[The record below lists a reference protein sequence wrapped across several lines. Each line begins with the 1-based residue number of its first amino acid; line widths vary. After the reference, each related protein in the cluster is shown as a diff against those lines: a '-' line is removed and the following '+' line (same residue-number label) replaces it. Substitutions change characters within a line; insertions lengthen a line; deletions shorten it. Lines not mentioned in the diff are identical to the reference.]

1 MKAESAAVWALA
13 GSGVVSRRRWV
24 IVSTSKTVSP
34 VATGG
39 GGGVSGAGSSGAVV
53 ESRRRI
59 LRAFFKAWPS
69 RFLLYQ
75 ESGEEARELR
85 RSGRCTTIYHGA
97 SFGEA
102 AFANMSKDKAYLIFL

>member
-1 MKAESAAVWALA
+1 M
-13 GSGVVSRRRWV
+13 G
-24 IVSTSKTVSP
+24 STSKTVSP
-34 VATGG
+34 VLSRGTEVP
-39 GGGVSGAGSSGAVV
+39 GVECEGSVV
-53 ESRRRI
+53 EFRRRI
-59 LRAFFKAWPS
+59 FRAFFQAWPS
-69 RFLLYQ
+69 RFLPYQ

>member
-1 MKAESAAVWALA
+1 M
-13 GSGVVSRRRWV
+13 SRRRWV

-75 ESGEEARELR
+75 ESGEEARELG